1 MMNIPSE
8 CRTASIDPDHAMIL
22 SHDAN
27 PKPDGIFGKDRARRG
42 PLQLARRQL
51 IQSSL
56 HSNSSCVARL
66 VFRPFPVQKS
76 RRGESIGRLS
86 VGIFTSPVHDAT
98 AFTAGPGRPRPRPP
112 PTRLH
117 RASRPFPA
125 RRLHAGP
132 PSWTTGAPAASAW
145 SFYET
150 DWARAVSAVIRCT
163 QALI

>member
-56 HSNSSCVARL
+56 HSNVGMPKARHL
-66 VFRPFPVQKS
+66 S
-76 RRGESIGRLS
+76 RATLFDLLQATAGEDRTAHAGAFNGPRGVRLL
-86 VGIFTSPVHDAT
+86 SPVVGAHS
-98 AFTAGPGRPRPRPP
+98 AF
-112 PTRLH
+112 LL
-117 RASRPFPA
+117 A
-125 RRLHAGP
+125 R
-132 PSWTTGAPAASAW
+132 S
-145 SFYET
+145 
-150 DWARAVSAVIRCT
+150 
-163 QALI
+163 